1 MPKQTAPST
10 AKSIDPTRLY
20 SLGEFQ
26 RVSGMSTA
34 AVRSARREGLVVR
47 YLGRTAWILGR
58 DFVEFV
64 VSKGR
69 TTR

>member
-1 MPKQTAPST
+1 MSKPLGST
-10 AKSIDPTRLY
+10 GAIDPTKLY
-20 SLGEFQ
+20 PLGEFQ
-26 RVSGMSTA
+26 RVSGLSTA

-47 YLGRTAWILGR
+47 YVGRTALILGR

-64 VSKGR
+64 VATGR